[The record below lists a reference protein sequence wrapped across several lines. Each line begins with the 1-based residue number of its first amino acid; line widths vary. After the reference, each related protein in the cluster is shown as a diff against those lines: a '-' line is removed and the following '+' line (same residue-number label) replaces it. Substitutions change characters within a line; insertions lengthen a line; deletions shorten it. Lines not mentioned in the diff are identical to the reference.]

1 MGGKSAKAQHAQA
14 VAEWRMANIEEMDKN
29 LKVWVSIRDNAE
41 NSPKDRTEAGKC
53 IQKAL
58 AGMSAERAG
67 VLGAGPQ
74 AGTGCGTSSAGAQS
88 APEANPFEIT
98 DEEKARLDDI
108 MVPSK

>member
-14 VAEWRMANIEEMDKN
+14 VADWRMANLGEMEAN
-29 LKVWVSIRDNAE
+29 LEAWRSIRDNAE
-41 NSPKDRTEAGKC
+41 NNSKDRIEAAKS
-53 IQKAL
+53 IQRAL
-58 AGMSAERAG
+58 GGMSAERAG

-98 DEEKARLDDI
+98 DEEKSRLDTFLS
-108 MVPSK
+108 PSK